1 MDDVSELFRGAE
13 KKKGKGKIKSQEAA
27 QNEWRLMFPMAE
39 KLHSASDL
47 VRATGESC

>member
-1 MDDVSELFRGAE
+1 MMSVSYSEEQR
-13 KKKGKGKIKSQEAA
+13 KKKGKSKIKSQEAA